1 MCYKA
6 VKPSIIHCTILR
18 ACCRSCA
25 PDWNAST
32 GRFPDDKAGVPE
44 QINYLRYPVGWCD
57 QIAASSTD
65 SRNAV
70 RNERPEWR
78 SFANVSNSCMDQVL
92 VFVTISHYNELLPDP
107 LLIINKS

>member
-25 PDWNAST
+25 PDWNASI

-44 QINYLRYPVGWCD
+44 QINYLQYPVGWCD
-57 QIAASSTD
+57 QIVASSTD
-65 SRNAV
+65 SRTMTNAMPFGM
-70 RNERPEWR
+70 NGLNG
-78 SFANVSNSCMDQVL
+78 AVL
-92 VFVTISHYNELLPDP
+92 PMFQIHVWTKF
-107 LLIINKS
+107 